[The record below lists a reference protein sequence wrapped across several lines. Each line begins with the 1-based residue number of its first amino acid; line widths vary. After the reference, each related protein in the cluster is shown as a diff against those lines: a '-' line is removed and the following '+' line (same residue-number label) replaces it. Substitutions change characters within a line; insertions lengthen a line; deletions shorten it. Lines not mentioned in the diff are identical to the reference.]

1 MVVVVGGLV
10 TKSCPNLATPWT
22 VATQAPLPMGF
33 SRQEY
38 WSRLPPPPPGDLPNP
53 EIESLSPTW
62 QVDSLLLAPP
72 GASLV
77 AQLEKNLPAMWETWV
92 QSLGL
97 EESLEKGT
105 ATHAGILAW
114 RIPWAE
120 ESGGLQSLGSQR
132 VGHD

>member
-1 MVVVVGGLV
+1 MYVVQP
-10 TKSCPNLATPWT
+10 CDLANMCVCVHARAGTHTHVFLGVANSPTPWT
-22 VATQAPLPMGF
+22 AANQASLPMGF

-92 QSLGL
+92 
-97 EESLEKGT
+97 
-105 ATHAGILAW
+105 
-114 RIPWAE
+114 
-120 ESGGLQSLGSQR
+120 
-132 VGHD
+132 